1 VKPVMEE
8 VALRLD
14 GGQTHIEKLGCRKRE
29 LTVQRSR
36 RDDECAARL
45 FNQRPSDRREAFA
58 HARFPSNDCAI
69 LQGRS
74 GEILD
79 LKGFQGRHGE

>member
-1 VKPVMEE
+1 MSVRR
-8 VALRLD
+8 AFLTS
-14 GGQTHIEKLGCRKRE
+14 GQAI
-29 LTVQRSR
+29 
-36 RDDECAARL
+36 AA
-45 FNQRPSDRREAFA
+45 
-58 HARFPSNDCAI
+58 ARFPSNDCAI